1 MGVVP
6 YYSGE
11 ALISFDEHVY
21 KVLGVLI
28 EWFSLTLFITYSF
41 YWLYLNLAYKDFGG
55 LEQT

>member
-1 MGVVP
+1 MDVVL

-11 ALISFDEHVY
+11 ALISFDKHVY

-28 EWFSLTLFITYSF
+28 EGFSLTLFITYSF

-55 LEQT
+55 L